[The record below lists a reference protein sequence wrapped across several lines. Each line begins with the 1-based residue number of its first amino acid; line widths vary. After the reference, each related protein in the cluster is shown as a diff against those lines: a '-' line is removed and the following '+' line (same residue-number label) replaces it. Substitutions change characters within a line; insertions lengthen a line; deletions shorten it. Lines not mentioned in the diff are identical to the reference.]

1 MENILMNRKKFE
13 HLIVEMKEDGN
24 YGVISINRPDKL
36 NALQTQ
42 TLKEIADALESMEVD
57 DNIRCVVIR
66 GSKDYTKKPAFSAG
80 ADLSSRLPPNIDMNN
95 LRHLTHTMYIRHK
108 YYDLIEAFPKPIIA
122 AVDGFALGGGLELV
136 LVCDIVIATNR
147 STFGFPEINRGIF
160 PANGGT
166 QRLIRSLGLMQVK
179 KMIYYGEQYT
189 AKQMADYGFVA
200 FLVSEDEFENVVH
213 NKASW
218 LGNSATNSLF
228 VIKKCIQYGSQ
239 VPLEVGL
246 QFEQLGYGL
255 NSQSLDVKEG
265 VSAFLEKRKPVFKG
279 K

>member
-1 MENILMNRKKFE
+1 MNDKIFENLIIEMNNE
-13 HLIVEMKEDGN
+13 GN
-24 YGVISINRPDKL
+24 YAIISINRPDKL
-36 NALQTQ
+36 NALDTQ
-42 TLKEIADALESMEVD
+42 TLKEIADALEPMELD
-57 DNIRCVVIR
+57 DKIRCVVIR
-66 GSKDYTKKPAFSAG
+66 GTKEYTKKPAFSAG

-95 LRHLTHTMYIRHK
+95 LRHLTHMMYIRHK

-147 STFGFPEINRGIF
+147 STFGLPEINRGIF

-166 QRLIRSLGLMQVK
+166 QRLIRSIGLMQVK
-179 KMIYYGEQYT
+179 KMMYFGEHYT
-189 AKQMADYGFVA
+189 AKQMYDCGFVA
-200 FLVSEDEFENVVH
+200 YLVSEDEFENIVH
-213 NKASW
+213 NKASL

-228 VIKKCIQYGSQ
+228 VIKKCIHYGSQ

-265 VSAFLEKRKPVFKG
+265 VSAFLEKRKAVFKG

>member
-1 MENILMNRKKFE
+1 MNDKIFENLIIEMNNE
-13 HLIVEMKEDGN
+13 GN
-24 YGVISINRPDKL
+24 YAIISINRPDKL
-36 NALQTQ
+36 NALDTQ
-42 TLKEIADALESMEVD
+42 TLKEIADALEPMELD
-57 DNIRCVVIR
+57 DKIRCVVIR
-66 GSKDYTKKPAFSAG
+66 GTKEYTKKPAFSAG

-95 LRHLTHTMYIRHK
+95 LRHLTHMMYIRHK

-136 LVCDIVIATNR
+136 LVCDIVIATSR
-147 STFGFPEINRGIF
+147 STFGLPEINRGIF

-166 QRLIRSLGLMQVK
+166 QRLIRSIGLMQVK
-179 KMIYYGEQYT
+179 KMMYFGEHYT
-189 AKQMADYGFVA
+189 AKQMYDCGLVA
-200 FLVSEDEFENVVH
+200 YLVSENEFENIVH
-213 NKASW
+213 NKASL

-265 VSAFLEKRKPVFKG
+265 VSAFLEKRKAVFKG